1 MQRSCNQVRPQI
13 TKSQNN
19 LTVRRCGSTLSKE
32 FLNEWVFLHGETVLQ
47 TLQITWGIS
56 MPCIVDLLLSRF
68 GCLQCDVGQNILINF
83 CNFLYLVFLCNFSY
97 FRFRAFISLFFGV
110 FNVVQSNQ
118 GFICFRSCLRI
129 SSYPRF
135 FFLLF
140 KRIVASKSNL
150 VFLDYYQ

>member
-1 MQRSCNQVRPQI
+1 MRPQI

-83 CNFLYLVFLCNFSY
+83 CNLLYLVFLCNFSY
-97 FRFRAFISLFFGV
+97 FRCRIFISLFFGV
-110 FNVVQSNQ
+110 FNVV
-118 GFICFRSCLRI
+118 
-129 SSYPRF
+129 
-135 FFLLF
+135 
-140 KRIVASKSNL
+140 
-150 VFLDYYQ
+150 